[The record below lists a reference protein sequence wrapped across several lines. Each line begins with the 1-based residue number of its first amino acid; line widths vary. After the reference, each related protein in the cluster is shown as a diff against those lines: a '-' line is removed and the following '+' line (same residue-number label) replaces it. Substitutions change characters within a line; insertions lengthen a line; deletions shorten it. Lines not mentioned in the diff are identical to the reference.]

1 MLNKK
6 VGPHEFENKNKT
18 RRTEDLNTFSVHTK
32 LATAPSKTINIMM
45 EIHNKSETHPQ
56 LYLLVGELLISQHG
70 ENGHNYQTVMVSF
83 PLLSC
88 CLTRFN
94 LELNPF
100 RTGGIEMVKHV
111 SIIKNTF

>member
-1 MLNKK
+1 
-6 VGPHEFENKNKT
+6 
-18 RRTEDLNTFSVHTK
+18 
-32 LATAPSKTINIMM
+32 MM